1 MKYQDYVKPRWYFIP
16 STIILLLSID
26 QTTKIIASKIF
37 KQEISLGFGSF
48 GFKYVTYTMFH
59 IYGIIKIKDPHMLI
73 HIFLIVAVLLFL
85 YLFYRFLILYSTS
98 RKLIYWAF
106 IFSFAGLLSNLVD
119 NILLGYA
126 RDFLVFWKEGIF
138 NFADIFYYVGLALFL
153 FCLFADEKI
162 RRKMN
167 RTSGEDIKA
176 FSRFLKSEIKR
187 LIITPF
193 KVFVKI
199 KALFRNM

>member
-1 MKYQDYVKPRWYFIP
+1 MKFFNGRKPRWYFIP
-16 STIILLLSID
+16 LMIIFLLGID
-26 QTTKIIASKIF
+26 QITKYAASLIF
-37 KQEISLGFGSF
+37 NQEIFLGFRSF
-48 GFKYVTYTMFH
+48 GFKYVTYTTFH
-59 IYGIIKIKDPHMLI
+59 IYGIIKIKDPLMLI
-73 HIFLIVAVLLFL
+73 HIIVKVVGILFF

-98 RKLIYWAF
+98 RKLLYWAF

-162 RRKMN
+162 RRKLN
-167 RTSGEDIKA
+167 QTSGKDIKA
-176 FSRFLKSEIKR
+176 FSRFLKNETRR
-187 LIITPF
+187 LITTPF
-193 KVFVKI
+193 NNIVKI
-199 KALFRNM
+199 KALFRDK

>member
-1 MKYQDYVKPRWYFIP
+1 MKLFKGGKHRGYFILVF
-16 STIILLLSID
+16 TCLLLSID
-26 QTTKIIASKIF
+26 QISKYVASLIF
-37 KQEISLGFGSF
+37 KQKIFLGFRSF
-48 GFKYVTYTMFH
+48 GFKYVTYTTFH

-73 HIFLIVAVLLFL
+73 HIIVIVVGILFF